1 LNTPLRER
9 LVSSALLVATTVLL
23 YFALTLPIISFEI
36 NGGSIVDVI
45 RGVAPSM
52 DDLTNEDIFLLAEAF
67 LETDLS
73 GYSSL
78 EEYSVIGGANRLWGL
93 ENYFPAILI
102 VLFSVVFPIVKLVI
116 TWLVA
121 FRGQPQNLN
130 KIMTA
135 AHRVSMLDVFVVS
148 VIVFVISRSAG
159 YEVSFGIGFYVF
171 IAYFFT
177 HLITSAVVARFTSQT
192 AIAEG

>member
-1 LNTPLRER
+1 MNTPLRER
-9 LVSSALLVATTVLL
+9 LVSSTLLVATTVLL

-36 NGGSIVDVI
+36 NGTSIVDVI

-52 DDLTNEDIFLLAEAF
+52 NDLTNEDIFLLAQAF

-73 GYSSL
+73 GYSNL
-78 EEYSVIGGANRLWGL
+78 EEYSVIGGANRLWEL

-102 VLFSVVFPIVKLVI
+102 VLFSVVFPIVKLAI

-121 FRGQPQNLN
+121 FRGQPQNIN

-135 AHRVSMLDVFVVS
+135 VHRVSMLDVFVVS

-171 IAYFFT
+171 VAYFFT
-177 HLITSAVVARFTSQT
+177 HLIASTVVARFTSHA
-192 AIAEG
+192 AIAKG

>member
-1 LNTPLRER
+1 MN
-9 LVSSALLVATTVLL
+9 
-23 YFALTLPIISFEI
+23 
-36 NGGSIVDVI
+36 
-45 RGVAPSM
+45 
-52 DDLTNEDIFLLAEAF
+52 DLTNEDIFLLAEAF

-73 GYSSL
+73 GYRSL
-78 EEYSVIGGANRLWGL
+78 EAYSVIGGANRLWGL

-102 VLFSVVFPIVKLVI
+102 VLFSVVFPIVKLAI

-135 AHRVSMLDVFVVS
+135 VHRVSMLDVFVVS

-171 IAYFFT
+171 VTYFFI
-177 HLITSAVVARFTSQT
+177 HLITSAFVARVTSH
-192 AIAEG
+192 AALAKG